1 MSEEKTD
8 RDEVYAANRA
18 EWRSWLEGHHSTA
31 ASIYLVYFKAGAG
44 KPTVSYEEAVE
55 EALCFGW
62 IDSKVNSIDDR
73 RYKQIFTPR
82 NPGSPW
88 SKSNKDRI
96 ARMMKQGRMTPAG
109 SALISKAKEDG
120 SWRAFDAAESL
131 TEPDELREA
140 LDARPGG
147 SRRL

>member
-1 MSEEKTD
+1 M
-8 RDEVYAANRA
+8 A
-18 EWRSWLEGHHSTA
+18 GSTA
-31 ASIYLVYFKAGAG
+31 KSIL
-44 KPTVSYEEAVE
+44 
-55 EALCFGW
+55 
-62 IDSKVNSIDDR
+62 IDDR

-96 ARMMKQGRMTPAG
+96 ARIMKQGRMTPAG

-120 SWRAFDAAESL
+120 SWIAFDAAESL